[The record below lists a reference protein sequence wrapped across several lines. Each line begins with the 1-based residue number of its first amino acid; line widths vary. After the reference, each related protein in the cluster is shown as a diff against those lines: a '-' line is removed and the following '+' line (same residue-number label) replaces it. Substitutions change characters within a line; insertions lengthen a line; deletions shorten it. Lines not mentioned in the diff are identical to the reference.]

1 MAKLTSNGKT
11 VTNFY
16 AFYRV
21 NAHHRVGNIGI
32 QTIKNQ
38 LLYDRAGSILYLT
51 IFLGL
56 VIIQTASVLVLD
68 VEAANPEANIQTPS
82 DAIWWSYV
90 TITTV
95 GYGDIVP
102 VTDQARLIDAFF
114 VTPVRIFVWL
124 TFLGTAYQLII
135 QRLIEEWRMLRLQ
148 RELKDH
154 VILCGYG
161 HSGSIAASEL
171 LLRGWEPEQIAVI
184 DPDREE
190 VARAADRGFIGL
202 HGDASSEEILRVA
215 GVQRAHSV
223 IVSVGRDDTTVLIVL
238 TVRALASRVRI
249 IASVAEPENVKIV
262 RSGGADEIVAPSRF
276 GGRVGIKLPIGRGQ
290 VRSAHADARA
300 PRAGVGDHLLLGI
313 ALHRDLV
320 PRQLDALQARRNDPR
335 RQHETDG
342 ERDTERK
349 ESCRRL
355 ATLPGDRRH
364 RTPSARRARRG
375 DRGGPAPG
383 GPAAGFGG
391 RLSAVGACP

>member
-1 MAKLTSNGKT
+1 MTGSRRIRLGWVRRTMRRIRAERGADALPILVRRAARPPE
-11 VTNFY
+11 VT
-16 AFYRV
+16 
-21 NAHHRVGNIGI
+21 
-32 QTIKNQ
+32 
-38 LLYDRAGSILYLT
+38 LMLRAGFVLLM
-51 IFLGL
+51 
-56 VIIQTASVLVLD
+56 VASVFLVFLLD
-68 VEAANPEANIQTPS
+68 RDGLRDQIDGNVSVS
-82 DAIWWSYV
+82 DVIYFTMV

-102 VTDQARLIDAFF
+102 VSDEARLIDAFF

-184 DPDREE
+184 DPDRNE
-190 VARAADRGFIGL
+190 VTRAAERGFIGL

-238 TVRALASRVRI
+238 TVRALAHGVRI

-262 RSGGADEIVAPSRF
+262 RSGGADEIVSPSRV
-276 GGRVGIKLPIGRGQ
+276 GGYLMADAVGMQGTIDFVSELLSYRGKCQLVEREARPEEVGRLARETEGTVIVEIRRGQ
-290 VRSAHADARA
+290 
-300 PRAGVGDHLLLGI
+300 
-313 ALHRDLV
+313 HRFGCWT
-320 PRQLDALQARRNDPR
+320 DPTLR
-335 RQHETDG
+335 I
-342 ERDTERK
+342 
-349 ESCRRL
+349 ES
-355 ATLPGDRRH
+355 GDRVI
-364 RTPSARRARRG
+364 AIDANG
-375 DRGGPAPG
+375 
-383 GPAAGFGG
+383 
-391 RLSAVGACP
+391 